1 MSDTESTQ
9 LSESSG
15 EGSHYSSQE
24 TEIGGGTDLENQS
37 ESSSET
43 ETSMPGPYILSPV
56 ILIRRVSLMGVILQ
70 LMMVMRG

>member
-37 ESSSET
+37 ESPSET
-43 ETSMPGPYILSPV
+43 KGLSA
-56 ILIRRVSLMGVILQ
+56 LEQDLMWITGSRSV
-70 LMMVMRG
+70 